1 VEILVTS
8 TCVHLVKSGKTG
20 NNPVQAYLDTLTLS
34 QVFALKEDVDNAL
47 EECED
52 SSRCMAVYQGGDDL
66 RQRVRK
72 QCFDK
77 DGTPLRPHRQNDLLQ
92 KLHVRLGCH
101 NLQNIP
107 IGFFYAKWS
116 EKLEFHLTRA
126 GRQDRSISSA
136 SKTRTPTPSP
146 VRSPS
151 PIKALNIPPL
161 AAAAD
166 LDISIDS
173 IDDSIDITLRI
184 DQLRSL
190 RTAIFNDTS
199 DGKLTKKDKAVFWY
213 REKRRAAWKAVASET
228 MLNEAEWND
237 RYDQE
242 ELEKVR
248 VSVEELET
256 MLEED
261 QQQAIFGYGPAGQGR
276 K

>member
-1 VEILVTS
+1 
-8 TCVHLVKSGKTG
+8 
-20 NNPVQAYLDTLTLS
+20 
-34 QVFALKEDVDNAL
+34 
-47 EECED
+47 
-52 SSRCMAVYQGGDDL
+52 MAAYQGGDDL

-72 QCFDK
+72 QCFTK
-77 DGTPLRPHRQNDLLQ
+77 EGTPLRPHKQDDSQ
-92 KLHVRLGCH
+92 KNLHARLGCH
-101 NLQNIP
+101 NRQHIP
-107 IGFFYAKWS
+107 IGFYYAKWN
-116 EKLEFHLTRA
+116 EKLEFYLAKSGT
-126 GRQDRSISSA
+126 QDRSLSSA
-136 SKTRTPTPSP
+136 SKTRTPTPTP
-146 VRSPS
+146 ERSPR

-161 AAAAD
+161 AAAED

-184 DQLRSL
+184 DQLRSQ
-190 RTAIFNDTS
+190 RAAIFNDTS

-261 QQQAIFGYGPAGQGR
+261 QQKTIFGYGPAGQGR